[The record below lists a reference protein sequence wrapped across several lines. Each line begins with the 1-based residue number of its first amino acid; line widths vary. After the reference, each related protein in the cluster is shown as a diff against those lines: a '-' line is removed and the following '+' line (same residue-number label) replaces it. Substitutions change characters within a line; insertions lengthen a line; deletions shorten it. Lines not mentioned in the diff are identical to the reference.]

1 MRNHKSQRQR
11 EFHQGKGD
19 QEQQAQQGAGRMKT
33 GGTYFGY
40 PGDLK
45 ESHFRNNLEQN
56 DREGKMGGKVKT
68 MHGIIA

>member
-33 GGTYFGY
+33 GGRILAILVTSKKAISGITWSRMTE
-40 PGDLK
+40 K
-45 ESHFRNNLEQN
+45 VKW
-56 DREGKMGGKVKT
+56 EGK
-68 MHGIIA
+68 